1 MGTRSGSVFREKFK
15 GVGAGGELGG
25 FRCPGWEVEGRTA
38 LEFKRPLLRET
49 GAW

>member
-15 GVGAGGELGG
+15 GVWTGGELGG

-38 LEFKRPLLRET
+38 LNFK
-49 GAW
+49 